1 MTFVDLP
8 LLTENVISVLST
20 SVVTGSKS
28 FVLSTSHGIAHS
40 IELGVP
46 RY

>member
-1 MTFVDLP
+1 MAPIDLP
-8 LLTENVISVLST
+8 FGRNAISAFA

-28 FVLSTSHGIAHS
+28 MLLSTSHGIALEG
-40 IELGVP
+40 IP